1 MDVITRSHSG
11 IILKV
16 EPTRFVNGLAMSW
29 ERKRGAR
36 MTPGLG
42 PEQLEGME
50 LPSTHMGE
58 HV

>member
-1 MDVITRSHSG
+1 MATRSHSG
-11 IILKV
+11 ITLNV
-16 EPTRFVNGLAMSW
+16 EPTRFVNGLAVSW

-50 LPSTHMGE
+50 FPST
-58 HV
+58 